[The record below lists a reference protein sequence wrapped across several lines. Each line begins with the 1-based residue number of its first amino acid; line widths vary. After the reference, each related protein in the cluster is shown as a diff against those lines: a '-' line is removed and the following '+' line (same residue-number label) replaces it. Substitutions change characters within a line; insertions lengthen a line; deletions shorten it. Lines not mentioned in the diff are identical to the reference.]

1 MTRPAAEFGR
11 FVAIDRETI
20 GRMALLHQLPTFLG
34 AVLLIASIPGPAV
47 ALLIRRC
54 AVGGFRAGV
63 PIVLGLETGIY
74 LWIIAAGAGV
84 AALVAASHVAFTV
97 LRIAGAIVL
106 AVLGIQALRAAR
118 RGTYELPAARL
129 LPSGR
134 SGGYAIGVVT
144 NLANPKAAVFA
155 FAFYP
160 QFIPHGYPVLPT
172 AAVLGLLQITVE
184 TGLYLGFAALI
195 GRAREWFSRARVRRL
210 LDTLCGTVLIG
221 LGIRVAAQ
229 SQ

>member
-1 MTRPAAEFGR
+1 VTIA
-11 FVAIDRETI
+11 RETI
-20 GRMALLHQLPTFLG
+20 AGMALLHQLPTFLG
-34 AVLLIASIPGPAV
+34 AVLLIAAIPGPAV

-74 LWIIAAGAGV
+74 LWIVAAGAGV

-97 LRIAGAIVL
+97 LRVAGALVL
-106 AVLGIQALRAAR
+106 TVLGIQALRAAR
-118 RGTYELPAARL
+118 RGKYDPDLALTDQVPAARL
-129 LPSGR
+129 VPRGR
-134 SGGYAIGVVT
+134 GGGYAIGVLT

-172 AAVLGLLQITVE
+172 AAILGLLQITVE
-184 TGLYLGFAALI
+184 TALYLGFAALI
-195 GRAREWFSRARVRRL
+195 GRARQWFSRARVRRA

-221 LGIRVAAQ
+221 LGLRVAAE